1 MNRPA
6 ARLAVSAIATLI
18 AAGCAGLPPVQPGQS
33 EAEVL
38 AALGPPTGR
47 YPARDGGLRLEYGS
61 GAHGGTTAMIDLDP
75 QRRVVQQTQVLTDAG
90 FSAVQAGMA
99 RDELLYRLGH
109 PAFRRG
115 MWRGELWYYRYAAMT
130 CSVFVITLE
139 VQGGPVRDASYAP
152 DPMCEDRAPGGR
164 S

>member
-1 MNRPA
+1 MNRS
-6 ARLAVSAIATLI
+6 ARRATAVIAMAM
-18 AAGCAGLPPVQPGQS
+18 AAGCAPLPAMQPGQS

-47 YPARDGGLRLEYGS
+47 HPARDGGLRLEYAS
-61 GAHGGTTAMIDLDP
+61 GAHGGSTAMIDLDA
-75 QRRVVQQTQVLTDAG
+75 QRRVVRQTQVLTDAS
-90 FSAVQAGMA
+90 FSTVLAGMT
-99 RDELLYRLGH
+99 RDELLYRLGQ

-139 VQGGPVRDASYAP
+139 PRDGPVRDASYAP